1 MGSSSEAVTYTCMKS
16 RVESVC
22 RPCFRRLQAPGSS
35 AMAPWHGAMAPYC
48 KSSSHCYMHRAVAV
62 RMLLLLL
69 LLLLLLI
76 ADVVLCIASQR
87 LVVSQ
92 GRLLSPPLEFQRARL
107 KNDRTENDEAI
118 ESTHNEWRHEVPA
131 EGQASRLLALWYG
144 GHLRPCRDRV
154 RRSIVLH

>member
-1 MGSSSEAVTYTCMKS
+1 MK
-16 RVESVC
+16 RVRLSPVFKF
-22 RPCFRRLQAPGSS
+22 CFPDRRRADATAPVVLR
-35 AMAPWHGAMAPYC
+35 HGASQVMIY
-48 KSSSHCYMHRAVAV
+48 RVVV

-69 LLLLLLI
+69 I
-76 ADVVLCIASQR
+76 ADGVLCIASQ
-87 LVVSQ
+87 LVSQ

-144 GHLRPCRDRV
+144 GHLRPCRDRI

>member
-1 MGSSSEAVTYTCMKS
+1 MGSYEESPSVA
-16 RVESVC
+16 RVQILL
-22 RPCFRRLQAPGSS
+22 PTRRLQR
-35 AMAPWHGAMAPYC
+35 HGASQVMIY
-48 KSSSHCYMHRAVAV
+48 RVAV
-62 RMLLLLL
+62 RM
-69 LLLLLLI
+69 LLLLLI
-76 ADVVLCIASQR
+76 ADVVLCIASQ
-87 LVVSQ
+87 LVSQ